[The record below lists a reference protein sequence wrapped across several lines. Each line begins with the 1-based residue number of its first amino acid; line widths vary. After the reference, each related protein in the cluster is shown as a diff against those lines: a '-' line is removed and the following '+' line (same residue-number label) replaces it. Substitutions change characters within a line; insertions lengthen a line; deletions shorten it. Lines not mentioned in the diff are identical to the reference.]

1 MKNEPENPAPLLN
14 NSKKTN
20 PGNILPEPGDYL
32 PEPADNLTALIL
44 TDPAAQT
51 LDFLSA
57 SA

>member
-32 PEPADNLTALIL
+32 PEPANNLTALIL
-44 TDPAAQT
+44 TDPATQT
-51 LDFLSA
+51 LGFLSA